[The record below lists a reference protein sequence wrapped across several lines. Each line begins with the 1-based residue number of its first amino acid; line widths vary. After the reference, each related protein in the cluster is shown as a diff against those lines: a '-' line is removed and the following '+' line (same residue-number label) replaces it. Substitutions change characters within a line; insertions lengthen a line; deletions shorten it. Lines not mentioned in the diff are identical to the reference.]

1 MPGRNIK
8 YSGSTRIVLYAA
20 KTTRL
25 EMQDPAS
32 YSIFFKSTPGGRK
45 KRLYII
51 CTSFNLK
58 FEPHC
63 VQVSLRISQKNSFY
77 CGCVS
82 SMKFH
87 VFFFKCNITMLLI
100 LPENEYLLHF
110 FASTVDLQ
118 QADHTLTVHRQCM
131 QSHRSSWSNTTKLNS
146 ARYIF
151 HCL

>member
-1 MPGRNIK
+1 MYCQKINICQAGI
-8 YSGSTRIVLYAA
+8 SNTVVQQG
-20 KTTRL
+20 
-25 EMQDPAS
+25 
-32 YSIFFKSTPGGRK
+32 FKSTPGGRK

-131 QSHRSSWSNTTKLNS
+131 QSHRSS
-146 ARYIF
+146 
-151 HCL
+151 